1 MLNTTEILIHIILK
15 DEGKKNIGIDILGSG
30 DDKENKK
37 RKMKHCSKKKFADC
51 FSRNRLKKKKKR

>member
-15 DEGKKNIGIDILGSG
+15 DEGKKNIVINIIGSG

-37 RKMKHCSKKKFADC
+37 RKMRKIK
-51 FSRNRLKKKKKR
+51 NRKSID

>member
-15 DEGKKNIGIDILGSG
+15 DEGKKNIVINIIGSG

-37 RKMKHCSKKKFADC
+37 RKMRKIKNKKSID
-51 FSRNRLKKKKKR
+51 

>member
-30 DDKENKK
+30 DDKENK
-37 RKMKHCSKKKFADC
+37 RKMKHCSKKNLQIVFPETD
-51 FSRNRLKKKKKR
+51 

>member
-37 RKMKHCSKKKFADC
+37 RNETLQQKKFADC

>member
-15 DEGKKNIGIDILGSG
+15 DEGKKNIGIDIIGSG

-37 RKMKHCSKKKFADC
+37 GKMKHCSKKNLQIVFPETD
-51 FSRNRLKKKKKR
+51 

>member
-15 DEGKKNIGIDILGSG
+15 DEDKKNIVINIIGSG

-37 RKMKHCSKKKFADC
+37 RKMRKIKNKKSID
-51 FSRNRLKKKKKR
+51 

>member
-1 MLNTTEILIHIILK
+1 MAMLNTTEILIHIILK

-37 RKMKHCSKKKFADC
+37 RKMKHCSKKNLQIVFPETD
-51 FSRNRLKKKKKR
+51 